1 MFVDIAA
8 LFINVLFYGK
18 FPNELIL
25 GTKPVERLVLI
36 GIFATVLNTDTFR
49 IIFGKFIVILKIQ
62 TYPMSFFFS
71 FFYPI
76 SEELTENQVPQV
88 LLTSALST

>member
-25 GTKPVERLVLI
+25 GTKPVERLVLT
-36 GIFATVLNTDTFR
+36 GNFATVL
-49 IIFGKFIVILKIQ
+49 ILSA
-62 TYPMSFFFS
+62 SFLANS
-71 FFYPI
+71 
-76 SEELTENQVPQV
+76 L
-88 LLTSALST
+88 